1 MGLNADAVRG
11 PLRRAIATAQN
22 GLEVI
27 RLGGL
32 ETEVDPSPFRVMD
45 REPMYRL
52 RRYFP
57 DDVPADSPPV
67 VLIPP
72 MMVSADVYD
81 VTTEQGAAGILHGM
95 GLDPWV
101 VDFGSPDTEEG
112 GWGRTLADHVVA
124 ISEVIDKV
132 HEHTGR
138 DVHLGGYSQGGMFC
152 YQAAAYR
159 GGRNLASL
167 ITFELQS
174 TRSPVCL
181 SGSRPEWPRG
191 VPSSW
196 QITCSLGWLCRG
208 GWRGRDSSCWTRRR
222 PCGHAWIS

>member
-81 VTTEQGAAGILHGM
+81 VTT
-95 GLDPWV
+95 D
-101 VDFGSPDTEEG
+101 
-112 GWGRTLADHVVA
+112 
-124 ISEVIDKV
+124 
-132 HEHTGR
+132 
-138 DVHLGGYSQGGMFC
+138 
-152 YQAAAYR
+152 
-159 GGRNLASL
+159 
-167 ITFELQS
+167 
-174 TRSPVCL
+174 
-181 SGSRPEWPRG
+181 
-191 VPSSW
+191 
-196 QITCSLGWLCRG
+196 
-208 GWRGRDSSCWTRRR
+208 
-222 PCGHAWIS
+222 